1 MLLLT
6 LKNVC
11 DKLLFD
17 EFVNNFL
24 KSYLEKALA

>member
-11 DKLLFD
+11 DKLLFG
-17 EFVNNFL
+17 EFVNSFM
-24 KSYLEKALA
+24 KFYLEKVLA